1 MTSKTFIPAMPQ
13 CYIELWFEIK
23 WPEILK
29 KYGGNA
35 NKSSI
40 LSAKVA
46 SANTELERWRK
57 FGPAWSWMALSEA
70 ARQQE
75 WQIQQE
81 READG

>member
-46 SANTELERWRK
+46 SANSELERWRK
-57 FGPAWSWMALSEA
+57 FGPAWSWSELSKEA
-70 ARQQE
+70 REQE
-75 WQIQQE
+75 WEIQQE
-81 READG
+81 REANG

>member
-1 MTSKTFIPAMPQ
+1 VTKEFIPAMPQ

-23 WPEILK
+23 WPSILK

-40 LSAKVA
+40 LSAKVTTT
-46 SANTELERWRK
+46 NTELERWRK
-57 FGPAWSWMALSEA
+57 FGPAWSWSALSEA

-81 READG
+81 RERHG

>member
-1 MTSKTFIPAMPQ
+1 MTKEFIPAMPQ

-57 FGPAWSWMALSEA
+57 FGPAWSWSELSEA

-75 WQIQQE
+75 WEIQQE
-81 READG
+81 REANG